1 LIFTNAAVGLA
12 GRVGGNLLRE
22 FLPKRM
28 TTNVPA
34 NGEH

>member
-1 LIFTNAAVGLA
+1 
-12 GRVGGNLLRE
+12 VGGNLLRE

-34 NGEH
+34 KGEQ